1 MTTEGPGDWP
11 PLVPEQGAAP
21 PPGSVPAL
29 PPPPSP
35 PPGWPAAAMSWA
47 PPPPVN
53 PLGVPGASGLEY
65 GSVLARFVAYWLD
78 GLLVEIVGFIIAFI
92 VAAFAGGA
100 GRFGL
105 ATILAG
111 LAFGGI
117 HLLYFVG
124 FWTGGARATLAMRL
138 LKLSIGSAADGATLT
153 VRQGLARWLA
163 IGGIFQVLSILPG
176 LSGVALIA
184 PFWALALLASTMASP
199 TRQGL
204 HDRAAGSA
212 IVQPAGTSSPPAVA
226 CCLAVAIFLLL
237 LAVLTI
243 VILVIGLRGATW
255 SD

>member
-1 MTTEGPGDWP
+1 
-11 PLVPEQGAAP
+11 V
-21 PPGSVPAL
+21 
-29 PPPPSP
+29 
-35 PPGWPAAAMSWA
+35 
-47 PPPPVN
+47 
-53 PLGVPGASGLEY
+53 GL
-65 GSVLARFVAYWLD
+65 
-78 GLLVEIVGFIIAFI
+78 IIAFI
-92 VAAFAGGA
+92 VAALVGPGST

-138 LKLSIGSAADGATLT
+138 MKLTIGGAADGATLT
-153 VRQGLARWLA
+153 VRQGLIRWLA

-184 PFWALALLASTMASP
+184 PFWALALLISTMTSP

-212 IVQPAGTSSPPAVA
+212 IVQPVGASSPVVA
-226 CCLAVAIFLLL
+226 CLAIIVGIAVVSIVALIFLGGQ
-237 LAVLTI
+237 VSN
-243 VILVIGLRGATW
+243 ILSSVGKSI
-255 SD
+255 